1 MFKKIG
7 ALLVTILGGLLLVYS
22 ATRSLDFI
30 MLTLPPDRQILAF
43 FGLAALD
50 GGLIAWIL
58 AYLYGSRGGWQRAIS
73 ILMVLV
79 DLVGAVAMFTL
90 DTLYQTGKSGMTTAL
105 TPDEIQTA
113 VLALSGVI
121 ALNIAA
127 TVAHHLTDPEKLKE
141 QAEEEAFA
149 KVEDATL
156 KQISENADQLAAQV
170 APMLALDWMQNSRAR
185 YLANLGTGRI
195 PTIDATAK
203 DAPALPLARKPREYR
218 CLTCGK
224 PIEGE
229 QDGLPLYCS
238 LECERESL
246 EKSKRHAES
255 RLAELDGAQPQP
267 VTVPALSA
275 LLAGVSMPRLN
286 GNGHKALDVE
296 APKLAKG
303 DGAPAR
309 PFDPGAKSQ
318 NTGNAQTPLV
328 DD

>member
-30 MLTLPPDRQILAF
+30 MLTLPPDRQILAY

-105 TPDEIQTA
+105 TPDEIQSA

-156 KQISENADQLAAQV
+156 KQISQNADTLAAQV
-170 APMLALDWMQNSRAR
+170 APMLAADWMQNSRAR
-185 YLANLGTGRI
+185 YLANLGTGII

-203 DAPALPLARKPREYR
+203 DAPALPVVKKSGDFL
-218 CLTCGK
+218 CLHCGK
-224 PIEGE
+224 PVTG
-229 QDGLPLYCS
+229 DRLYCS
-238 LECERESL
+238 TVCERAAL
-246 EKSKRHAES
+246 EKHKNYTDH
-255 RLAELDGAQPQP
+255 RLAELDGGQPQP
-267 VTVPALSA
+267 ANGSPLMG
-275 LLAGVSMPRLN
+275 LLAGVSLPWVN
-286 GNGHKALDVE
+286 GNGNGRKMYFDLSV
-296 APKLAKG
+296 PKFAKG

-318 NTGNAQTPLV
+318 STGDAQTQPAEN
-328 DD
+328 